1 MTFFDRFE
9 FFLYSVGIYAF
20 ACIKTAYLSVLF
32 SLWSLFVLDF
42 ATNQTA
48 SENVHKLLIHLTI
61 TPFLLAP
68 LGVSFALQ
76 LGLPAVIIGYF
87 TFVLLLKF
95 RVSNRIYWTLAT
107 SSVAFSN
114 MMLIR
119 SDFTR
124 ELMPEFDV
132 SPALVGLAFS
142 GLFMGSILFGLREM
156 HPLNNEYPQ
165 NSSSNKVS

>member
-1 MTFFDRFE
+1 
-9 FFLYSVGIYAF
+9 
-20 ACIKTAYLSVLF
+20 
-32 SLWSLFVLDF
+32 
-42 ATNQTA
+42 
-48 SENVHKLLIHLTI
+48 
-61 TPFLLAP
+61 
-68 LGVSFALQ
+68 
-76 LGLPAVIIGYF
+76 
-87 TFVLLLKF
+87 
-95 RVSNRIYWTLAT
+95 NRIYWTLAT